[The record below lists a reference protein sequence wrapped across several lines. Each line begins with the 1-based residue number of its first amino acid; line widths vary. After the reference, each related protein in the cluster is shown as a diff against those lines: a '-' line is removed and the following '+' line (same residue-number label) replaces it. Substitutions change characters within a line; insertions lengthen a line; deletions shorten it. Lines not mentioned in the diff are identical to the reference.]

1 MQLGRQLARKLYV
14 RRSRRP
20 VLVPRMYVR
29 EELLASDR
37 VVVVGVDGPE
47 AVIYNID
54 DVVGRGTTEE

>member
-54 DVVGRGTTEE
+54 DVVRGRAAQQ

>member
-1 MQLGRQLARKLYV
+1 
-14 RRSRRP
+14 
-20 VLVPRMYVR
+20 MYVR

-47 AVIYNID
+47 AVLYNID